1 MSEDS
6 NHKYVSEA
14 GDTNTYKYIQKSE
27 ENNPQY
33 VITVTYNYPVD
44 RKRRYNGYAVTLRVT
59 KPLSEVL
66 QANPVLVAKAD
77 FLGRVGVVGSTFTYR
92 GIKAPKGK
100 MYVAPLPDRYGSE
113 AQMVNK
119 AIELSIR
126 GLTWVPNSYSAVATV
141 LNQASALTANNVPW
155 SAVVYGYRMGRGKLF
170 REVLLL
176 PKSFEYVKELHRTK
190 AGQYR
195 AGKVRI
201 FFYQDLLPGFNVGEV
216 YKFHIEV
223 LRPGRH

>member
-1 MSEDS
+1 MSEG
-6 NHKYVSEA
+6 NHRYVSEA
-14 GDTNTYKYIQKSE
+14 EDTNTYKYIQKSE

-33 VITVTYNYPVD
+33 VITVTYNYPAGH
-44 RKRRYNGYAVTLRVT
+44 KRRYNGYAVTLRVT

-100 MYVAPLPDRYGSE
+100 MYVAPLPDSYRSE

-141 LNQASALTANNVPW
+141 LNQASALTANRVPW
-155 SAVVYGYRMGRGKLF
+155 SAVAYGYRYGKGFTL

-176 PKSFEYVKELHRTK
+176 PQSFEYVKEKRRTK

-195 AGKVRI
+195 ADKVRI
-201 FFYQDLLPGFNVGEV
+201 FFYQDMLPGFNVGET
-216 YKFHIEV
+216 YQFHIEV
-223 LRPGRH
+223 LRPRYY